1 MTLLQGKQ
9 FLKFCQ
15 VISCW
20 AHTHNFVTFF
30 IFFCLFLFLSFFSH
44 SLCHIPSPLPS
55 LLFIHFFS
63 SLFLP
68 HPLPFPF
75 PSSFSSSL
83 RLSLFMFPPI
93 SFRLTSLEVSSPH
106 PSSLLSLPIL
116 IYLSLA
122 FLLLFFPRLSSLFIS
137 FSFSL
142 TCIFSPSIL
151 PFFFFL
157 SHFNSLPFH
166 PLRPLLVSPSLTF
179 FFPNY
184 NSLSPSLLSLSF
196 LSTHSSFI
204 PLPIGLPEGPFAQRR
219 REGV

>member
-20 AHTHNFVTFF
+20 AHTHNLFCYLLHFFLPVSLSLFFILTLCVTF
-30 IFFCLFLFLSFFSH
+30 
-44 SLCHIPSPLPS
+44 
-55 LLFIHFFS
+55 
-63 SLFLP
+63 
-68 HPLPFPF
+68 PLPFLL
-75 PSSFSSSL
+75 FSSSIFFL
-83 RLSLFMFPPI
+83 LSSSRTLSLFPFLLLFLLL
-93 SFRLTSLEVSSPH
+93 SASLFSCSLPFLSALLH
-106 PSSLLSLPIL
+106 LKYPSSLLSLPIL

-166 PLRPLLVSPSLTF
+166 PLRPLLVSLSLTF

-184 NSLSPSLLSLSF
+184 NYFSPSLLSLSF

-204 PLPIGLPEGPFAQRR
+204 PLPIGLPEGSFAQRR